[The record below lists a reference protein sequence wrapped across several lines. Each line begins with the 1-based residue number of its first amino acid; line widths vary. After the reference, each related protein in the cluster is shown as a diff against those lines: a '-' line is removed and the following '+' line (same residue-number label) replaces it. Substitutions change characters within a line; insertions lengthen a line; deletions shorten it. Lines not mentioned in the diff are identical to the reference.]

1 MAAFLLFRTDE
12 EGEVRSVLTRL
23 VACVNKEP
31 GEPPYVQM
39 GQMRTLEELV
49 AWQITAAVASEGEP
63 VVFEREDMLRAVGA
77 ARAACSRLEV
87 TLSDVRVALNPGK
100 ESAQVTARIAW
111 TLEGPDFPL
120 PQSPAACSAQ
130 FVKDIADDRWKLFR
144 ISFH

>member
-23 VACVNKEP
+23 VACVNKEA
-31 GEPPYVQM
+31 GEQSYVQM
-39 GQMRTLEELV
+39 GKLRTLEELV
-49 AWQITAAVASEGEP
+49 AWQITAAVAPEGEP
-63 VVFEREDMLRAVGA
+63 VVLEREDAVRAVGA
-77 ARAACSRLEV
+77 VRAACSRLEV
-87 TLSDVRVALNPGK
+87 TLSDMRIELNPDK
-100 ESAQVTARIAW
+100 ESAQVTAHIAW

-130 FVKDIADDRWKLFR
+130 FVKDIADGRWKLFR